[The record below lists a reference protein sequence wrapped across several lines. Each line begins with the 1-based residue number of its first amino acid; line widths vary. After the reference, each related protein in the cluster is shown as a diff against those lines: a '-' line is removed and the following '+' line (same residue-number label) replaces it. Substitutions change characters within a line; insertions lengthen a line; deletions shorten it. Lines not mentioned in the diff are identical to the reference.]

1 MIKLNQTDAT
11 REQNELTRYAFSN
24 LQILDASTPKPVQL
38 NLTGIF
44 LRDIAELDLQ
54 SLRAQESK
62 EIPNALTPSA
72 LSTVGLRR
80 ATESHSVIIHNFTG
94 LDIEINP
101 TNSSINE
108 SRHESSVRFDSVGP
122 GLIKDS
128 RCASIDSIFDIADFQ
143 NNIDESAAAVQV
155 SLKLSPSNTEVI
167 GEREE
172 IAGLPISSSLGDS
185 VSVHTLKPALLDN
198 VKFGSVRGSR
208 SGRSSPETVHSEVT
222 RAVVYTYYHAEPV
235 VEWCMQNQRL
245 RSNTVDLYSL
255 EKGRDLLSASIWS
268 PEEDYNVDALI
279 QLQGQDST
287 GATNNYI
294 GSPGRKGKAPAPHK
308 SEWLRP
314 YLKNDSPEWTDM
326 TCILRMARERVML
339 PDSNWIWVSLK

>member
-1 MIKLNQTDAT
+1 M
-11 REQNELTRYAFSN
+11 
-24 LQILDASTPKPVQL
+24 QL

-44 LRDIAELDLQ
+44 LRDIAEIDFR
-54 SLRAQESK
+54 SLSAQESK
-62 EIPNALTPSA
+62 EDTNALTPSA

-80 ATESHSVIIHNFTG
+80 ATESHSVIIQNFTG

-101 TNSSINE
+101 ANSPISD
-108 SRHESSVRFDSVGP
+108 RHHESSVRFDSVGP

-128 RCASIDSIFDIADFQ
+128 GCVSIDSILDIADFQ
-143 NNIDESAAAVQV
+143 TNIDESAASVKVCLNIAA
-155 SLKLSPSNTEVI
+155 SGASII

-172 IAGLPISSSLGDS
+172 ISCLPISSSLGDS
-185 VSVHTLKPALLDN
+185 VSVHTLKPASANHAKLE
-198 VKFGSVRGSR
+198 SVRGSR
-208 SGRSSPETVHSEVT
+208 SGRSSPETVQSEV
-222 RAVVYTYYHAEPV
+222 RRSVDYAYYHAEPV

-255 EKGRDLLSASIWS
+255 GKGRDLLSASIWS

-279 QLQGQDST
+279 QLQGQDSNGEPST
-287 GATNNYI
+287 YA
-294 GSPGRKGKAPAPHK
+294 GSPGRKGKGSAPHK

-339 PDSNWIWVSLK
+339 PDSNWIWVRLK